1 LTKLQ
6 KRDYVVGM
14 ASLNVS
20 LPKTLRKY
28 IESQVKSSGYSTPS
42 EYVRTLIRED
52 QKRKGWERI
61 EALLLEGVSSGA
73 PVEVNR
79 RYWDKKR
86 VALTAGRRKIRR

>member
-1 LTKLQ
+1 
-6 KRDYVVGM
+6 M

-52 QKRKGWERI
+52 QKRKGLERL

-79 RYWDKKR
+79 TYWDKKR
-86 VALTAGRRKIRR
+86 VGLIASRRKTRK